1 MYCKRKIASKISNST
16 SLWGELK
23 HKCIT
28 SIMTHRPVL
37 SNGCVN
43 HLSHTLNHTR
53 CCCCC
58 CCSMEL
64 DTERV
69 KKGED
74 AKMAQSQ
81 HWVWWREREEPT
93 EKYKQRGA
101 EDGIQ
106 CVRCF
111 SREDVLIAGVSFFFN
126 LLLSLS
132 YSLTL
137 TDHLFR
143 AKCPW
148 SHLLSAPGL
157 NANCTF
163 AGVSKGF
170 LGNPCQRE
178 REKRVNWGHTD
189 SVWTWGRQESGEPE
203 R

>member
-93 EKYKQRGA
+93 EKYKHRGA

-111 SREDVLIAGVSFFFN
+111 SREDVLIAGVSFFFQ
-126 LLLSLS
+126 SPS
-132 YSLTL
+132 ISF
-137 TDHLFR
+137 LF
-143 AKCPW
+143 
-148 SHLLSAPGL
+148 L
-157 NANCTF
+157 NTHWPPF
-163 AGVSKGF
+163 QSQVPLISS
-170 LGNPCQRE
+170 PQRTGTQCKLYICR
-178 REKRVNWGHTD
+178 RE
-189 SVWTWGRQESGEPE
+189 
-203 R
+203 